1 MNISNY
7 ADLLEAARQQPEPQR
22 LLFVFTQPELPD
34 GYTEA
39 QKQDFHA
46 GRGGVLTPQMCTD
59 KALDELGD
67 FSDLVEESRHTGQD
81 WKIVFVACL
90 AGRAGIMPSTEDAQ
104 EPLKNMVNSIQNG
117 VIANFLAYDRDGAL
131 VQFS

>member
-7 ADLLEAARQQPEPQR
+7 ADLLAAARQQPEPQR

-34 GYTEA
+34 GYTEV

-46 GRGGVLTPQMCTD
+46 GRGGVLTPQMCVD

-67 FSDLVEESRHTGQD
+67 FSALVEESRQMGPD
-81 WKIVFVACL
+81 WKIVFVASL
-90 AGRAGIMPSTEDAQ
+90 PGHAGTMPSTDEAQ
-104 EPLKNMVNSIQNG
+104 EPLKTMIHSIQNG
-117 VIANFLAYDRDGAL
+117 AISKYLAFDQDGDL

>member
-1 MNISNY
+1 MDITNY
-7 ADLLEAARQQPEPQR
+7 SDLLNAARQQPEPQR

-39 QKQDFHA
+39 QKQDFQA
-46 GRGGVLTPQMCTD
+46 GKGGVLTPKMCTD

-67 FSDLVEESRHTGQD
+67 FSDLVAESHQMGQD
-81 WKIVFVACL
+81 WKIVFIACL
-90 AGRAGIMPSTEDAQ
+90 AGSAGAMPSTEEAQ
-104 EPLKNMVNSIQNG
+104 THLTTMVNSIQNG
-117 VIANFLAYDRDGAL
+117 VISKYLACDQDGNL